1 MKNPV
6 LILGMVPRITTPV
19 ARSLARHGIPVDV
32 ATFSTIERNVG
43 SRAIRN
49 FWHVPDPEISSP
61 AFVDALRA
69 VVRENHHDML
79 IPAND
84 LALSAIVEHYD
95 SFKNLVHI
103 ACPPPEITRRVL
115 DKSQTLEAA
124 RRCGMRIPR
133 TFLLSSSAE
142 LSEIARDLN
151 FPIVLKPSEKKPADE
166 FKTCVI
172 GDRQT
177 LQQRFHTSRRFIPP
191 MLVQEFCPGEGVGV
205 ELMMHSGEPVVAFQ
219 HRRLK
224 ELPPAGG
231 VAVVAIAE
239 ALNPELLNSSVQ
251 LLRALEWEGVAM
263 VEFKVDA
270 ITGTA
275 TLMEVNGRYWGT
287 ISLPLLAALDFPLY
301 HWALVHGEVPDIPA
315 TYRIAT
321 KWRWSAGWISRWHDL
336 LLDALRGTIDRRRV
350 LEELKDIPSD
360 FTSSI
365 CDALF
370 SADDPMPGILECFRT
385 IRDLAIS
392 DMRRVLRVRRPPP
405 ATGKNI
411 SSLTTLTT
419 NLREAGDAKI
429 DLRR

>member
-1 MKNPV
+1 MKKPV
-6 LILGMVPRITTPV
+6 LILGMVPRITIPV

-32 ATFSTIERNVG
+32 ATFSSIERNVG

-49 FWHVPDPEISSP
+49 FWHVPDPDTSC
-61 AFVDALRA
+61 AGFVDAVRTL
-69 VVRENHHDML
+69 VRENHHDML

-95 SFKNLVHI
+95 SLKALVHI

-115 DKSQTLEAA
+115 DKSQTLETA
-124 RRCGMRIPR
+124 RRCGMGIPC
-133 TFLLSSSAE
+133 TVLVSSSAE
-142 LSEIARDLN
+142 LSDIARGLN
-151 FPIVLKPSEKKPADE
+151 FPIVLKPSEKTPADE

-172 GDRQT
+172 DDLQT

-191 MLVQEFCPGEGVGV
+191 MLVQEFCAGEGVGI
-205 ELMMHSGEPVVAFQ
+205 ELLMHSGEPVVAFQ

-239 ALNPELLNSSVQ
+239 ALNPELLYTSVQ
-251 LLRALEWEGVAM
+251 LLRALKWEGVAM
-263 VEFKVDA
+263 VEFKVNA

-287 ISLPLLAALDFPLY
+287 VSLPLLAGLDFPLY
-301 HWALVHGEVPDIPA
+301 HWALVHGEVPEIPA
-315 TYRIAT
+315 TYRIAA

-336 LLDALRGTIDRRRV
+336 LLDARRGPVERRRV

-370 SADDPMPGILECFRT
+370 LGDDPMPGILECLRV
-385 IRDLAIS
+385 IKYLANS
-392 DMRRVLRVRRPPP
+392 DIRRVLRLRRTPP

-411 SSLTTLTT
+411 SALTTLTT
-419 NLREAGDAKI
+419 NLGEAGDVKI
-429 DLRR
+429 DSRP

>member
-1 MKNPV
+1 MKKPV

-19 ARSLARHGIPVDV
+19 ARSLARHGIAVDV
-32 ATFSTIERNVG
+32 ATFSTIERNIG

-49 FWHVPDPEISSP
+49 FWQVPNPEISSP
-61 AFVDALRA
+61 AFVDALRT
-69 VVRENHHDML
+69 VIRQNQHDML

-124 RRCGMRIPR
+124 RRCGIRVPR
-133 TFLLSSSAE
+133 TFLVSSSAE

-151 FPIVLKPSEKKPADE
+151 FPIVLKPSEKTAADE

-172 GDRQT
+172 GHRQT
-177 LQQRFHTSRRFIPP
+177 LQQRFHTSRRFIRP
-191 MLVQEFCPGEGVGV
+191 MLVQEFCAGHGVGI
-205 ELMMHSGEPVVAFQ
+205 ELLMHGGEPVVAFQ
-219 HRRLK
+219 HHRLK

-239 ALNPELLNSSVQ
+239 ALNPELLNWSVE
-251 LLRALEWEGVAM
+251 LLRALKWEGVAM

-287 ISLPLLAALDFPLY
+287 ISLPIQAGLDFPLY
-301 HWALVHGEVPDIPA
+301 HWAVVHGEVPEIPA

-321 KWRWSAGWISRWHDL
+321 QWRWSAGWISRWHDL
-336 LLDALRGTIDRRRV
+336 LLDALRGPVDRNRV
-350 LEELKDIPSD
+350 LKELKRIPSD

-370 SADDPMPGILECFRT
+370 SVEDPMPGILECLRT
-385 IRDLAIS
+385 IKDLAIS
-392 DMRRVLRVRRPPP
+392 DMRRVLRFRRSLP
-405 ATGKNI
+405 ATAKNI
-411 SSLTTLTT
+411 SGLTTLAT

-429 DLRR
+429 DAGH

>member
-1 MKNPV
+1 MKKPV
-6 LILGMVPRITTPV
+6 LILGMVPRITTTV
-19 ARSLARHGIPVDV
+19 ARSLALHGIPTDV
-32 ATFSTIERNVG
+32 ATFSSIERNVG

-49 FWHVPDPEISSP
+49 FWQVPNPDISSLD
-61 AFVDALRA
+61 FVDAIRTLI
-69 VVRENHHDML
+69 RENHHGML

-84 LALSAIVEHYD
+84 LALSATVEHYD
-95 SFKNLVHI
+95 SFKDLVHI

-115 DKSQTLEAA
+115 DKGQTLEAA

-133 TFLLSSSAE
+133 TFLVSSSAE

-166 FKTCVI
+166 FKTCVL
-172 GDRQT
+172 DDLQT
-177 LQQRFHTSRRFIPP
+177 VQQRFHTSRRFIPP
-191 MLVQEFCPGEGVGV
+191 MLVQEFCAGEGVGI
-205 ELMMHSGEPVVAFQ
+205 ELLMHGGEPVVAFQ

-239 ALNPELLNSSVQ
+239 ALNPELLYSSVQ
-251 LLRALEWEGVAM
+251 LLRALKWEGVAM

-287 ISLPLLAALDFPLY
+287 ISLPLLAGLDFPLY
-301 HWALVHGEVPDIPA
+301 HWALVHGEVPEIPA

-336 LLDALRGTIDRRRV
+336 LLDALRGSVDRRLV

-360 FTSSI
+360 FTPSI

-370 SADDPMPGILECFRT
+370 SADDPMPVILECLRT
-385 IRDLAIS
+385 IKDLAIS
-392 DMRRVLRVRRPPP
+392 DMRRVLRVRRTPP
-405 ATGKNI
+405 AAAKNI
-411 SSLTTLTT
+411 SALTTLTT

-429 DLRR
+429 DSRR

>member
-1 MKNPV
+1 MKKPV

-32 ATFSTIERNVG
+32 ATFSTIERQVG

-49 FWHVPDPEISSP
+49 LWRVPDPDISSSG
-61 AFVDALRA
+61 FVDAIRTLI
-69 VVRENHHDML
+69 RENHHDMV
-79 IPAND
+79 IPVND
-84 LALSAIVEHYD
+84 HALSAIVEHYD
-95 SFKNLVHI
+95 SFKDLVHI

-115 DKSQTLEAA
+115 DKNQTLEAA

-133 TFLLSSSAE
+133 TFLVSSSAE
-142 LSEIARDLN
+142 LLELPHNLS
-151 FPIVLKPSEKKPADE
+151 FPIVLKPSEKKPTDD
-166 FKTCVI
+166 FKALVI
-172 GDRQT
+172 DDLQA
-177 LQQRFHTSRRFIPP
+177 LQQRFHTSRRFTPP
-191 MLVQEFCPGEGVGV
+191 MLVQEFCAGEGVGIEV
-205 ELMMHSGEPVVAFQ
+205 LMHRGEPVVAFQ

-224 ELPPAGG
+224 ELPPGGG

-239 ALNPELLNSSVQ
+239 ALNTELLHSSVL

-275 TLMEVNGRYWGT
+275 TLMEVNGRYWGS
-287 ISLPLLAALDFPLY
+287 ISLPLLAGLNFPLY
-301 HWALVHGEVPDIPA
+301 HWALVHGEVPNIPE

-336 LLDALRGTIDRRRV
+336 LLDTLRRPVERRRV
-350 LEELKDIPSD
+350 LEELKGIPSD

-370 SADDPMPGILECFRT
+370 SPEDPMPGIVECLRT
-385 IRDLAIS
+385 IKDLAVS
-392 DMRRVLRVRRPPP
+392 DLRRVFGIRRGSRP
-405 ATGKNI
+405 ASKNNTV
-411 SSLTTLTT
+411 STTLST
-419 NLREAGDAKI
+419 NLREARDAKI
-429 DLRR
+429 DSRS